1 MQRFIVIACL
11 TAFAAATPVFAQQ
24 NADEPDESTPD
35 PAVCLIGDHGDVPEA
50 DARTS
55 AFLVC
60 RELRDQGIQV
70 GEPVY
75 DAPDSA
81 AVYRVS
87 LHILGQHI
95 LVRLSQEIPAGTVV
109 IERELLLASIEEMVS
124 AAPRLADA
132 LVNRTSLAAE
142 PDEALQTDFLE
153 TETLTDGEGIQLG
166 FSVDAVLIFPFFG
179 IDVGYSYLR
188 AKVSATAAGG
198 ESAVHASIVLFP
210 VSGKRWS
217 PYFGFGGVFF
227 DEGEDDYATLQL
239 GIERD
244 ISKYMQLNT
253 GVVALLVGDADFLPA
268 MPFIG
273 FRIGL

>member
-1 MQRFIVIACL
+1 MQRLIVIACL
-11 TAFAAATPVFAQQ
+11 TALAAVSPVFAQQ
-24 NADEPDESTPD
+24 NADEPDESMSD
-35 PAVCLIGDHGDVPEA
+35 PAVCLIGDHADVPEA
-50 DARTS
+50 DARTA

-60 RELRDQGIQV
+60 RELRNRGVQI

-109 IERELLLASIEEMVS
+109 IERELLLAGIEEMVS
-124 AAPRLADA
+124 SAPRLVEA

-153 TETLTDGEGIQLG
+153 TETLTDREGIRLG

-188 AKVSATAAGG
+188 AKVSAVAAGG
-198 ESAVHASIVLFP
+198 ESAVHASILLFP
-210 VSGKRWS
+210 VSGRKWS
-217 PYFGFGGVFF
+217 PYFGFGGIFF
-227 DEGEDDYATLQL
+227 EEGEDDYATLQL

-244 ISKYMQLNT
+244 ISNHLQLHT
-253 GVVALLVGDADFLPA
+253 GVAALLVGDAEFLPA
-268 MPFIG
+268 MPYIG